1 MQVMFFSDS
10 HCQAR
15 QFHMGPGSWL
25 LLGLCLLLL
34 AGAGGFM
41 GWSLGH
47 YTGKASAESAFSD
60 RVAQWEQRVE
70 GEAEAVA
77 ALEREMSDQV
87 DAMTLRLGRLQAR
100 VLRLDALG
108 ERLVVAADI
117 GNEEFDFS
125 SVPAMGGPEVAG
137 DGESYRIEDLEGRV
151 DSLGRRIS
159 SRSKQLELLQELIA
173 NESLADAR
181 HVEGRPITWGWLSSK
196 YGYREDP
203 FHGRRTWH
211 SGVDLAG
218 RDGGDVIAVGAGVV
232 TAAEKRGGYGYF
244 IEIKH
249 GDGLVTRYGHAK
261 ELLVSPGQFVEKG
274 ERIALMGSTG
284 RSTGPHVHFE
294 VLKDGR
300 RENPEKYMQ
309 RAGR

>member
-1 MQVMFFSDS
+1 MQVMLFSDS

-15 QFHMGPGSWL
+15 QFHLGAGSL
-25 LLGLCLLLL
+25 LLLLLCLLIL
-34 AGAGGFM
+34 AGAGGFV

-47 YTGKASAESAFSD
+47 YTGKSSAEDEFRD
-60 RVAQWEQRVE
+60 RVAHWEARVDRE
-70 GEAEAVA
+70 TRAVS
-77 ALEREMSDQV
+77 ALREEMNHQV
-87 DAMTLRLGRLQAR
+87 DAMTLRLGRMQAR
-100 VLRLDALG
+100 LLRLDALG

-117 GNEEFDFS
+117 GNDEFDFA
-125 SVPAMGGPEVAG
+125 SVPAMGGPEDDG
-137 DGESYRIEDLEGRV
+137 GGESFSLQELESRA

-173 NESLADAR
+173 NETLEDAR
-181 HVEGRPITWGWLSSK
+181 YVEGRPVTWGWLSSR

-218 RDGGDVIAVGAGVV
+218 REGGDVVAVGAGVV
-232 TAAEKRGGYGYF
+232 TVAERRGGYGYF

-249 GDGLVTRYGHAK
+249 GDSLVTRYGHAK
-261 ELLVSPGQFVEKG
+261 KLLVEPGQVVKKG

-300 RENPEKYMQ
+300 RQDPEKYMQ
-309 RAGR
+309 RASR